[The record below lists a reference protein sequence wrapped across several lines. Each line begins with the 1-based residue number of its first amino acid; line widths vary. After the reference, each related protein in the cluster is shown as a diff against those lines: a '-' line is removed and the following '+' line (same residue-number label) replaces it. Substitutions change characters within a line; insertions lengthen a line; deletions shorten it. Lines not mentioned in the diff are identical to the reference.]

1 MECGDRTTYAVTN
14 EGEIYS
20 WGLGEQVRLNS
31 CSFDCVVVYDSVCIT
46 ACVPKITTDRQDD
59 FLKTVLISQS
69 VHVFFLFL
77 LPELGPRCFCQG
89 QLGHTESVRKRG
101 EETKEGSNDQ
111 VLHHIVAENV
121 SYPKQMKMMSAK
133 SMGLRKGSGTGNGG
147 NGGSGNGSGS
157 GSGNGNGNGNGDSK
171 SSTSSSSS
179 AAAAST
185 VPTEDDDKK
194 HKAQRDDP
202 HDDRAEAHHAALLR
216 AKGNTRLFSCLKN
229 CAWYR
234 SKSTKHLAHD

>member
-1 MECGDRTTYAVTN
+1 
-14 EGEIYS
+14 
-20 WGLGEQVRLNS
+20 
-31 CSFDCVVVYDSVCIT
+31 
-46 ACVPKITTDRQDD
+46 
-59 FLKTVLISQS
+59 LKTVLISKP
-69 VHVFFLFL
+69 VHVLCSFFECDGHSHHPILDL
-77 LPELGPRCFCQG
+77 DDICQG
-89 QLGHTESVRKRG
+89 QLGHTENVRKRG

-133 SMGLRKGSGTGNGG
+133 SMGLRKGSGGGNGG
-147 NGGSGNGSGS
+147 NGGSGSGN

-234 SKSTKHLAHD
+234 SKSTKHLDHD